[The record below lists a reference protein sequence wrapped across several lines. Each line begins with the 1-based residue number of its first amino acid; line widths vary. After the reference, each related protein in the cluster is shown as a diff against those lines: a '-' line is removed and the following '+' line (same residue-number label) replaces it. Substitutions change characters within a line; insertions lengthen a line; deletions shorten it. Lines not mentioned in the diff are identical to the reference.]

1 MVYLLKV
8 LFEKIINFFDYFH
21 QNRIINYLKQF
32 KIKHFIDV
40 GSHKGEF
47 LSYLLKLKHKKIYCF
62 EAQKD
67 IFKILSQ
74 KYKKNKRIKLFNIGL
89 ADKKTTKIFYI
100 NKISSSS
107 TFSKSKDTFFSRFK
121 KFVLNSDNFY
131 EKKYQIKTKRLDS
144 YFTNK
149 KIDNIFLKIDVE
161 GFELNVLRG
170 AKKLIS
176 KKVKLILVEKHF
188 FQIYKD
194 YTPDEVDVFLKKNN
208 FRLLKKFTFPL
219 LYFQDNIY
227 IKK

>member
-1 MVYLLKV
+1 M

-21 QNRIINYLKQF
+21 QNRIINYLNQF
-32 KIKHFIDV
+32 EIQHFIDV

-47 LSYLLKLKHKKIYCF
+47 LSYLLKLNHKKIYCF

-74 KYKKNKRIKLFNIGL
+74 KYKKNKKIKLFNIGL
-89 ADKKTTKIFYI
+89 SDRKSTKFFYV
-100 NKISSSS
+100 NRISSSS
-107 TFSKSKDTFFSRFK
+107 TFSKSKNTFFSRFK
-121 KFVLNSDNFY
+121 KFVLNTNNFY
-131 EKKYQIKTKRLDS
+131 EKKYKIKTNKLDS
-144 YFTNK
+144 YFVKK
-149 KIDNIFLKIDVE
+149 KIYNIFLKIDVE
-161 GFELNVLRG
+161 GFELNVLKG

-188 FQIYKD
+188 FQLYKD
-194 YTPDEVDVFLKKNN
+194 YTPNEVDLFLKKNN
-208 FRLLKKFTFPL
+208 FKLSKKFTFPL